1 MLRKL
6 LKHELRAT
14 ARWMLPLYLLVLLL
28 AVGARF
34 STTWLDTDPDLPA
47 ALAGLLD
54 LVSCVVVMGFVVGL
68 IAAFAAALIL
78 MIQRFRSNLLGDEG
92 YVMFT
97 LPVSAHQL
105 VWSKLLV
112 STLWFAGAAIVD
124 VLALSLLVADRAF
137 FADLQELFPYLMQ
150 NLSGYYAAHG
160 TLLAVEFLLLCIVG
174 AFALCLVFYAPL
186 AIGHSFDKHKMFLSV
201 VFFLVIQ
208 FATNLASG
216 LLFLAAEPGMDAL
229 AGLLS
234 AQTPATVAHV
244 GLWLAILV
252 TAVYAAVLYGID
264 HWMLSKRL
272 NLE

>member
-6 LKHELRAT
+6 LKQELRAT
-14 ARWMLPLYLLVLLL
+14 ARWMLPLYLLVLVL

-34 STTWLDTDPDLPA
+34 STAWLDTEPDLPA
-47 ALAGLLD
+47 VLAGLLD
-54 LVSCVVVMGFVVGL
+54 LLGCLVVMGFVVGL

-78 MIQRFRSNLLGDEG
+78 MVQRFRSNLLGDEG

-97 LPVSAHQL
+97 LPVSTHQL
-105 VWSKLLV
+105 VWAKLLV

-124 VLALSLLVADRAF
+124 ILALLLLVMDRAF
-137 FADLQELFPYLMQ
+137 FADLQALFPHLLQYF
-150 NLSGYYAAHG
+150 NGYYAAHG
-160 TLLAVEFLLLCIVG
+160 TLMAVELLLLCIVG
-174 AFALCLVFYAPL
+174 SFALCLVFYGSL
-186 AIGHSFDKHKMFLSV
+186 AIGHSFDKHKMLLSV

-216 LLFLAAEPGMDAL
+216 LLFLVAEPGLDAL

-244 GLWLAILV
+244 GLWIAILG
-252 TAVYAAVLYGID
+252 TAVYGAVLYVLD
-264 HWMLSKRL
+264 HWMLSRRL

>member
-6 LKHELRAT
+6 LKQELRAT
-14 ARWMLPLYLLVLLL
+14 ARWMLPLYLLVLVL

-34 STTWLDTDPDLPA
+34 STAWLDTEPDLPA
-47 ALAGLLD
+47 VLAGLLD
-54 LVSCVVVMGFVVGL
+54 LLGCLVVMGFVVGL

-78 MIQRFRSNLLGDEG
+78 MVQRFRSNLLGDEG

-97 LPVSAHQL
+97 LPVSTHQL
-105 VWSKLLV
+105 VWAKLLV

-124 VLALSLLVADRAF
+124 ILALLLLVMDRAF
-137 FADLQELFPYLMQ
+137 FADLQALFPHLLQYF
-150 NLSGYYAAHG
+150 NGYYAAHG
-160 TLLAVEFLLLCIVG
+160 TLMAVELLLLCIVG
-174 AFALCLVFYAPL
+174 SFALCLVFYASL
-186 AIGHSFDKHKMFLSV
+186 AIGHSFDKHKMLLSV
-201 VFFLVIQ
+201 VFFLAIQ

-216 LLFLAAEPGMDAL
+216 LLFLVAEPGLDAL

-244 GLWLAILV
+244 GLWIAILA
-252 TAVYAAVLYGID
+252 TAVYGAVLYVLD